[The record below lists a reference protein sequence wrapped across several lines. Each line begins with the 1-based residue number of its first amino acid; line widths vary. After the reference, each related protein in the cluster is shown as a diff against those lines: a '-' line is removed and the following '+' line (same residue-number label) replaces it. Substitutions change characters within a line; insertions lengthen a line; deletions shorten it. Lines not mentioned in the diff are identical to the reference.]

1 MGVTCHNTSN
11 VALTDKQSGVLRGV
25 IIGGSATVLGVF
37 GSMLVGVDVIP
48 SDASPADKLAFVLKS
63 DLPIAIWLGIS
74 VGILARHRFFTP
86 EDIDG
91 GGLSNGTEVAKIF
104 QANLQN
110 TLEQSVLAVLAHSI
124 WIVSLPSESAFTIWV
139 AVVFFV
145 VGRIM
150 FLAGY
155 RKGAPARA
163 VGFALTF
170 YPSMLLL
177 AISLVSVVVGTFR

>member
-1 MGVTCHNTSN
+1 MSVSCDNTPN
-11 VALTDKQSGVLRGV
+11 VVLSDKQSGVLRGI
-25 IIGGSATVLGVF
+25 IIGASATVLGVG
-37 GSMLVGVDVIP
+37 GSMLVGIDII
-48 SDASPADKLAFVLKS
+48 SSGASAADKLAFVLKS

-74 VGILARHRFFTP
+74 VGMLARHRFFTP

-91 GGLSNGTEVAKIF
+91 GGLSSGTETARIL

-110 TLEQSVLAVLAHSI
+110 TLEQSVLAVLAHSM
-124 WIVSLPSESAFTIWV
+124 WIVSLPPESALTIWV

-145 VGRIM
+145 VGRVM
-150 FLAGY
+150 FLVGY

-177 AISLVSVVVGTFR
+177 AISLIWMVVGAFR